1 MDALKA
7 KLRALLFLI
16 AIGLL
21 LLGLVR
27 VWGKV
32 AGWDITFLISGGVA
46 LGLALRM
53 GGSTKRPMPPP
64 KPTPK
69 SGA

>member
-21 LLGLVR
+21 LVGLIR
-27 VWGKV
+27 VYGKV
-32 AGWDITFLISGGVA
+32 SSWDMTFLVGGGLS

-53 GGSTKRPMPPP
+53 GGGAKRPLPPT